1 MNSLKLFGY
10 GYSWGGFE
18 SLALHQE
25 YRETGKREY
34 LKLSK
39 DEHLVRLHI
48 GLEDPND
55 LITDLK
61 KALKYI
67 K

>member
-1 MNSLKLFGY
+1 LN
-10 GYSWGGFE
+10 
-18 SLALHQE
+18 LAN
-25 YRETGKREY
+25 
-34 LKLSK
+34 

-48 GLEDPND
+48 GLEDPKD
-55 LITDLK
+55 LIADLK